1 MSKKVWV
8 FVALFVLLGA
18 FVLVACQPQAQTVE
32 VTRVVTETITEE
44 GAEVEVT
51 RVVEQIVEVTA
62 VPTEAPA
69 MPKDLVICQSQEPD
83 TLYFYG
89 GTMLAASNVQH
100 AIYEDPY
107 NTLSYAY
114 QANSLEKLPSL
125 EDGDAVLNAVEVN
138 EGDVVLKVGDVVGPL
153 AVGDIIQNTDGE
165 QVTFDGTPV
174 MMDQLVVDFTMKPLV
189 WQDGTPVTAADSIYS
204 FNLVLDPDTPYTKYA
219 AERTASNE
227 ATGDLTTRWTGLP
240 GFRDSTYFTN
250 FWYPMPEYLWGD
262 FTAAELLEAEESS
275 RMPASNGAFKIE
287 EWIAGDSIRLTRNE
301 NYYRADEGLP
311 YLDSV
316 TFKFIPDTNQLLA
329 QVLSGQCDIVP
340 EPGLEVA
347 DAPFLTEAEASGLL
361 VPYFQTGTTF
371 QHIDFAVDTWGDY
384 TDTRYD

>member
-1 MSKKVWV
+1 MYKR
-8 FVALFVLLGA
+8 
-18 FVLVACQPQAQTVE
+18 Q
-32 VTRVVTETITEE
+32 
-44 GAEVEVT
+44 
-51 RVVEQIVEVTA
+51 
-62 VPTEAPA
+62 
-69 MPKDLVICQSQEPD
+69 
-83 TLYFYG
+83 
-89 GTMLAASNVQH
+89 
-100 AIYEDPY
+100 IYEDPY

-301 NYYRADEGLP
+301 N
-311 YLDSV
+311 
-316 TFKFIPDTNQLLA
+316 
-329 QVLSGQCDIVP
+329 
-340 EPGLEVA
+340 
-347 DAPFLTEAEASGLL
+347 
-361 VPYFQTGTTF
+361 
-371 QHIDFAVDTWGDY
+371 
-384 TDTRYD
+384 